1 MVPPSEQNQRPA
13 AEVTVRWAG
22 DARTSEPRHR
32 CPSHSRGGMADSQ
45 ERMRGRRKL
54 KTGGGAGRAA
64 RHSRDQ
70 SGQRLH
76 GILTLEPPHTRL
88 TRGNCTSL
96 DGNHSWLSWAQWQ
109 RSLCQKP
116 TGRALNSSCEKRNVC
131 FPSLLE
137 SFRGR
142 RKAGVCPFTS
152 FRLFHSLPW
161 NLRASKGTPTTG
173 YDFLENYPGYL
184 PNPTG
189 LRFGSAVWAVCLS
202 RLRDSLSH
210 VPLSLRGEG
219 CPP

>member
-1 MVPPSEQNQRPA
+1 MGWRCKDVRAQTQMSQPLPWWHGRLTGEDAGQEK
-13 AEVTVRWAG
+13 AEDR
-22 DARTSEPRHR
+22 R
-32 CPSHSRGGMADSQ
+32 
-45 ERMRGRRKL
+45 RGREGSQ
-54 KTGGGAGRAA
+54 TQQGSVRAA
-64 RHSRDQ
+64 ASRHTH
-70 SGQRLH
+70 SGASSHTPDTWELH
-76 GILTLEPPHTRL
+76 LSG
-88 TRGNCTSL
+88 
-96 DGNHSWLSWAQWQ
+96 WLSWAQWQ

-137 SFRGR
+137 SYRGR

-152 FRLFHSLPW
+152 FHLFHSLPW

-189 LRFGSAVWAVCLS
+189 LRFGSAVWAVCPS